1 MQNRDQNASPYYCFS
16 KLFLLTITIT
26 LLTMTTSMRYKD
38 DNSNNSN
45 NCCVLDS
52 DEGTGANAD
61 AGADRSCQNEASSVS
76 IFVPRLKELLRE
88 SVNALSPSTPFGE
101 KDETAVAT
109 LIFESMYT
117 PGRVYH
123 SMQHVFNI
131 TENCDV
137 QKDSILLLSTLFHD
151 VIYYTVDKSFQEPQ
165 LEFLDNV
172 LVFENADGVPRLKQ
186 PLVLAPNALED
197 PLLDMVFRLFGFE
210 PGTPLP
216 SFGSNE
222 FLSAVIGV
230 RVLSKFLNMPQ
241 LTQLAA
247 AIEATIPFRPASSDG
262 KTAMDR
268 LYDRL
273 VKVAP
278 NQSKDWLV
286 ETIHLS
292 ANMANCDLC
301 SFGSSDFDFFL
312 DSNWSLVPEF
322 RPSLLKEV
330 CPLREYYDEFLAMEG
345 RTKFLVSAIPNIF
358 QVFRNTPSDGE
369 LTAKRAKTHAN
380 LNLGNDYAEVR
391 RLQLM
396 VLMEIITIVGEN
408 PDSIPGRPFLSVEMP
423 KSRPSHGGEDGN
435 DNGND
440 TGKIRKLLDQGR
452 RESFLWDPPRCSL
465 GAFLY
470 DKLGKEGI
478 ETAVEIGKTAK
489 SGSYNYD
496 LLKHLPKDIV
506 TAIASSLGGLLPNRT
521 DELLQISDQLGR
533 NSGETSQDCISME

>member
-1 MQNRDQNASPYYCFS
+1 
-16 KLFLLTITIT
+16 
-26 LLTMTTSMRYKD
+26 MTSTSIGYQD
-38 DNSNNSN
+38 DNNN
-45 NCCVLDS
+45 NCSVLDA
-52 DEGTGANAD
+52 DGGTGADTDAD
-61 AGADRSCQNEASSVS
+61 GSSQNEGPPSS

-101 KDETAVAT
+101 KDETAVAK

-137 QKDSILLLSTLFHD
+137 QNDSILLLSTLFHD
-151 VIYYTVDKSFQEPQ
+151 VIYYTVDKSFQQPQ
-165 LEFLDNV
+165 LEFLHNV
-172 LVFENADGVPRLKQ
+172 LVFENVDGVPRLKQ

-197 PLLDMVFRLFGFE
+197 SLLNMVFRLFGFE

-230 RVLSKFLNMPQ
+230 RVLSKWLSMPQ
-241 LTQLAA
+241 LTRLAA

-322 RPSLLKEV
+322 RPSLLKND
-330 CPLREYYDEFLAMEG
+330 CSLREYYDEFLAMEG

-369 LTAKRAKTHAN
+369 LTDKRAKTYAN

-396 VLMEIITIVGEN
+396 VLMEIVTIVGEN

-435 DNGND
+435 DNSND
-440 TGKIRKLLDQGR
+440 TGRIRKLLDQGR
-452 RESFLWDPPRCSL
+452 RESFPWDPPRCSL

-478 ETAVEIGKTAK
+478 ETAVGIGKTAK

-496 LLKHLPKDIV
+496 LLKHLPNDIV
-506 TAIASSLGGLLPNRT
+506 TAIASSLGGVLPNRN
-521 DELLQISDQLGR
+521 DELLQISDQLGGS
-533 NSGETSQDCISME
+533 SGETSLDRISTD